1 MKKFCTA
8 PEEGREEKINRKPS
22 PKPEKQ
28 TSGTQGK
35 PLALQTA
42 INSYSKTLRYVQL
55 LHKHVAQQN
64 TQTHTWSVF
73 WGEDLLSVAASSS
86 QLHHSSMGRR
96 MGIGRWAGNLLVS
109 LHCACMCCDFVARQ
123 TSQDCKFPFPASKLQ
138 LWLFFSLHLLLLCP
152 SPAHLIHSPLAACS
166 LCSTYA
172 VLSSV
177 RPDSLL

>member
-96 MGIGRWAGNLLVS
+96 MGIGGWALVS

-138 LWLFFSLHLLLLCP
+138 LWLFFLFICCCCAPVQPISSILL
-152 SPAHLIHSPLAACS
+152 
-166 LCSTYA
+166 
-172 VLSSV
+172 
-177 RPDSLL
+177 